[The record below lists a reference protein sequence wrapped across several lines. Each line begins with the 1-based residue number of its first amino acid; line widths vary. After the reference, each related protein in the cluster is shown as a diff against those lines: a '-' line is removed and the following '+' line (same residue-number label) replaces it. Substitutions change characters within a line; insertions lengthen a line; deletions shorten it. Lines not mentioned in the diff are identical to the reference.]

1 MKIHKINKKG
11 DLTTTILVIG
21 VILICA
27 IGIVSFFYST
37 IKIRNSFVGIDLT
50 ASLNSQIEQK
60 TFNQENPAGL
70 YLEKNETSGF
80 LFWQKDFT
88 IFSVKYNGKP

>member
-1 MKIHKINKKG
+1 MKINKLNKKG

-37 IKIRNSFVGIDLT
+37 TKIRNSFVGIDLT
-50 ASLNSQIEQK
+50 ATLNSQIEQK
-60 TFNQENPAGL
+60 TFNHESTMGL
-70 YLEKNETSGF
+70 YLEKNETQGF
-80 LFWQKDFT
+80 LFWQKDTT
-88 IFSVKYNGKP
+88 IFSVKYNAKP